1 MEHIEINTLGELK
14 IFIDGVDIVQPF
26 RSSRKKT
33 NLLGYLIVNQ
43 NRLVLVS
50 ELAEVLW
57 PSAGY
62 RSVENTLKTL
72 VSRLRKDLEP
82 YDLNNAIV
90 TKPGAYMWSVDVEC
104 CVDIVRLEELHC
116 KISDV
121 EQLTNETG
129 AFFEEVMSLY
139 SDDML
144 ANSDMGSWIAPKSIY
159 YRNIYMQAMY
169 KYTKL
174 LDKEKRYIDV
184 IRVCKCTLD
193 IDAFNTEM
201 NVELMRALLKIG
213 KSQDALEQYE
223 NFTGLQYTH
232 LGMKPSEELLDVY
245 HQIIHAS
252 NNASMNIEHSQQE
265 LMKGN
270 ESEGAMYCEYTAFRE
285 IYNLQVSNMKRMDTP
300 MYLALTE
307 VRRQDDKPIQPIEMD
322 QVMKRLLSVLKE
334 GLRRGD
340 TIARYSPLQYV
351 VLLPTVSNDKLGN
364 SVMDRMKARF
374 YNDSDNVR
382 YVLNHRVSQIL

>member
-1 MEHIEINTLGELK
+1 MEHIEIITLGELK
-14 IFIDGVDIVQPF
+14 IFVDGVDIVQPF
-26 RSSRKKT
+26 RSARKKT
-33 NLLGYLIVNQ
+33 NLLGYLIVNH
-43 NRLVLVS
+43 NSLVLVS

-57 PSAGY
+57 PSEGY
-62 RSVENTLKTL
+62 RSIENTLKTL

-90 TKPGAYMWSVDVEC
+90 TKPCAYMWSMDVEC
-104 CVDIVRLEELHC
+104 YVDIVRLEKLYR

-121 EQLTNETG
+121 EQLTNETS
-129 AFFEEVMSLY
+129 AFFEEVISLY
-139 SDDML
+139 VDDML
-144 ANSDMGSWIAPKSIY
+144 ANSDMESWIAPKSFY
-159 YRNIYMQAMY
+159 YHNMYMQAMY

-174 LDKEKRYIDV
+174 LGKEKRYLDV

-193 IDAFNTEM
+193 IDAFDSEM
-201 NVELMRALLKIG
+201 NMELMRTLLKIG
-213 KSQDALEQYE
+213 KSQDALEQYQ
-223 NFTGLQYTH
+223 NFTSLQYTH
-232 LGMKPSEELLDVY
+232 MGMKPSEGLLDIY
-245 HQIIHAS
+245 YQIIHA
-252 NNASMNIEHSQQE
+252 NKNANMNIEHSQQE
-265 LMKGN
+265 LMNGN

-285 IYNLQVSNMKRMDTP
+285 IYNLQISNMKRMDTP

-307 VRRQDDKPIQPIEMD
+307 VCRQDDKPIEPIEMD
-322 QVMKRLLSVLKE
+322 QVMKRLLNVLKD

-382 YVLNHRVSQIL
+382 YVLNHRVAQLL